1 MLFSIWHAPLPQ
13 FHLAVTVTLG
23 DASLSR
29 LIAATLLKVY
39 NGSLCKGEQRKKVDA
54 S

>member
-1 MLFSIWHAPLPQ
+1 MLFSIWHALLPQ

-29 LIAATLLKVY
+29 LIVAILLKVY
-39 NGSLCKGEQRKKVDA
+39 HGSLHKGEQRKKLDA
-54 S
+54 N